1 MKSCRCP
8 HDPRNERPMRTGA
21 SAATI
26 AASAATT
33 AVLTSTII
41 NS

>member
-8 HDPRNERPMRTGA
+8 HDPRNERHMSSGA
-21 SAATI
+21 SAATM
-26 AASAATT
+26 AASAAAT